1 MSAALKRSLSW
12 LAVLAGIALAVALS
26 VWLIGEQARLGAG
39 GPGSSGEYGPFPAA
53 LAEGEDPRRSDDFTR
68 ARLEI
73 PTIGVNARVVE
84 LGLNPDGS
92 LEVPKDYDD
101 VGVWSGGPDP
111 GQPGPAV
118 VAGHVDS
125 LTAPAVFFRLR
136 QLKRGDRV
144 RWKGDNGSFTSF
156 VVTGREEHPKAEFP
170 TDKVYGTTKKRE
182 LRLITCSGPA
192 DPSGRRS
199 LNNLIVFARRA
210 GKT

>member
-1 MSAALKRSLSW
+1 MSAALKRRLSW
-12 LAVLAGIALAVALS
+12 LAVLAGVALAVVLS
-26 VWLIGEQARLGAG
+26 VWLIGEQARLAG
-39 GPGSSGEYGPFPAA
+39 GGQGASGEFGPFPAA
-53 LAEGEDPRRSDDFTR
+53 LSGGADPRRSDDYTR

-73 PTIGVNARVVE
+73 PTIGVNAHVVA
-84 LGLNPDGS
+84 LRLNPDGS

-101 VGVWSGGPDP
+101 VGVWEGGPEP
-111 GQPGPAV
+111 GEPGPAV

-144 RWKGDNGSFTSF
+144 RWKGAKGSFTSF

-170 TDKVYGTTKKRE
+170 TARVYGTTRKRE

-210 GKT
+210 RDS